1 MPMPNAGAARPMPKP
16 GGNPLAALGGAG
28 KLPGAITGGPSGPGA
43 SPVTSP
49 GDGAG
54 SEAAADAMIQAL
66 MPALHKAL
74 TAYQVGGKKY
84 IAVTRAITALAANF
98 GKSNQQSMVPA
109 ALLQMAQAG
118 KTGQAMGGATPPPS
132 IAPAAGAAAGGP
144 PAGGGMDAMAA

>member
-1 MPMPNAGAARPMPKP
+1 MPQRPTPRPGA
-16 GGNPLAALGGAG
+16 NPLAALGGAG
-28 KLPGAITGGPSGPGA
+28 KMPGAITGGPSGPGA

-54 SEAAADAMIQAL
+54 SEAAADAMLQAI

-74 TAYQVGGKKY
+74 SAYQVGSKKY

-118 KTGQAMGGATPPPS
+118 KTGQPMGGSTPPPS
-132 IAPAAGAAAGGP
+132 IAPAV
-144 PAGGGMDAMAA
+144 GGGASGGGSPIEAMGAMGA